1 MSKAYTLTATA
12 MNGGRRTSWN
22 NGYWEDYSSTDTC
35 RAGVYRDVFYCTN
48 MLFNTTTLAA
58 LKNKTIQ
65 SIKLKIYA
73 DVMPTGTSNAAAL
86 NFKYNASATDWTR
99 GDNAGNQTPT
109 AKAYINETTFT
120 SLGNNW
126 YQIDLTSWGVPTYGY
141 VAGPRA
147 GSSGAQVRFDGSAG
161 SATNKA
167 ELTIVTNENDY
178 SYTLAYNANGGSG
191 APDSQTGMAVAVS
204 DPKHTFTISSTKP
217 TRTGYTFL
225 GWSTSA
231 SATTAAYSAGG
242 SISCSAG
249 TTTLYAVWQANTY
262 TVTYKANGGTG
273 ADVVQSVTYGE
284 AWASNAGASFS
295 RPGYKLLGW
304 ADTADATAPVI
315 GLGLTQP
322 VWERTS
328 NRVLYAVWLVQSLVH
343 VKGADGQMHDGIVY
357 VKGEDGRMHIGI
369 VYVKGADG
377 QMHING

>member
-1 MSKAYTLTATA
+1 MAKTYEPIHYSLKQQYRGTGYTHSLRSGVTQYLAGA
-12 MNGGRRTSWN
+12 DSSYR
-22 NGYWEDYSSTDTC
+22 YS
-35 RAGVYRDVFYCTN
+35 VYCQFSG
-48 MLFNTTTLAA
+48 
-58 LKNKTIQ
+58 LKNI
-65 SIKLKIYA
+65 
-73 DVMPTGTSNAAAL
+73 
-86 NFKYNASATDWTR
+86 NASAVSSITLYLQRLVGGSDITYTV
-99 GDNAGNQTPT
+99 D
-109 AKAYINETTFT
+109 
-120 SLGNNW
+120 L
-126 YQIDLTSWGVPTYGY
+126 YQSVLTSQIKDDRLQTGLEQFTINRTEFSW
-141 VAGPRA
+141 A
-147 GSSGAQVRFDGSAG
+147 GSSSDVGGEYRSI
-161 SATNKA
+161 
-167 ELTIVTNENDY
+167 TIPTSLFAALRDY
-178 SYTLAYNANGGSG
+178 GWAITYRNQQRRISIGDVYVVVKTTETDYKLSYNANGGSG
-191 APDSQTGMAVAVS
+191 APATQTGTGVGS
-204 DPKHTFTISSTKP
+204 YQFTISGTKP

-242 SISCSAG
+242 RITVSAD
-249 TTTLYAVWQANTY
+249 TTLYAVWQANTY

-304 ADTADATAPVI
+304 ANTADATAPVI

-328 NRVLYAVWLVQSLVH
+328 NRTLYAVWLVQSIVH

-357 VKGEDGRMHIGI
+357 VKGADGQMHVGI

>member
-1 MSKAYTLTATA
+1 MAKTYTLTATA

-22 NGYWEDYSSTDTC
+22 NGYWTEYSATTSCRASVYSSN
-35 RAGVYRDVFYCTN
+35 FYCTN
-48 MLFNTTTLAA
+48 MLFNATTLAS

-73 DVMPTGTSNAAAL
+73 DAMPTGASNVAAL
-86 NFKYNASATDWTR
+86 NFKYNASATDWIR
-99 GDNAGNQTPT
+99 GDNAGNQTST

-147 GSSGAQVRFDGSAG
+147 SGSNGYVRFDGNAG

-167 ELTIVTNENDY
+167 VLTIVTNENDY

-191 APDSQTGMAVAVS
+191 APGSQTGTAVAVS
-204 DPKHTFTISSTKP
+204 DPKHTFTIPSTEP

-304 ADTADATAPVI
+304 ANETDATAQVF

-328 NRVLYAVWLVQSLVH
+328 NRTLYAVWLVQSIVH
-343 VKGADGQMHDGIVY
+343 VKGADVQMHD
-357 VKGEDGRMHIGI
+357 GI

-377 QMHING
+377 QMHVGIVYVVGADGNLHVNG